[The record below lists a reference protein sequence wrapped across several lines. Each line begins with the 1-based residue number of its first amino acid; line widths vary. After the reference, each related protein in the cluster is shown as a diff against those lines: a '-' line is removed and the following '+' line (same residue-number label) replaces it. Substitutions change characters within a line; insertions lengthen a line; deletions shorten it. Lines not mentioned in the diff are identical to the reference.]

1 MAKGI
6 GQLGDGTVAFSE
18 AMEHLRDGWAALPDV
33 SSVDAFLQAF
43 EDLSTAG
50 TSTANGLKNIQ
61 KAFTRLKDTITANG
75 DPTEAL
81 KTAPQELEKAAASFQ
96 SGADQLQTAGKH
108 LLSALDTLEDAGIY
122 LDGVVDAF
130 RDAGNAFNKA
140 FSRLGEGA
148 DAFHEMVKT
157 LAEEPSIQFT
167 PIGSDMTARGDAL
180 DAALSDLLGSADD
193 LSDLL
198 SQSSDTILGDL
209 SAVSQQLQSITD
221 LLRQETS
228 LKKSGEG
235 DRIEDISDQVDGRS
249 QRTGCLS
256 DARNEGVVKGDVNV
270 AGIAGSM
277 AIEYDFDPRQPLRW
291 LRGFSF
297 GRSALRD
304 HPGVG
309 FGDRAV
315 PHPGDHKAAAF
326 YEALWRCLPDGRQ
339 ED

>member
-1 MAKGI
+1 M
-6 GQLGDGTVAFSE
+6 
-18 AMEHLRDGWAALPDV
+18 P
-33 SSVDAFLQAF
+33 
-43 EDLSTAG
+43 
-50 TSTANGLKNIQ
+50 
-61 KAFTRLKDTITANG
+61 
-75 DPTEAL
+75 
-81 KTAPQELEKAAASFQ
+81 
-96 SGADQLQTAGKH
+96 
-108 LLSALDTLEDAGIY
+108 
-122 LDGVVDAF
+122 
-130 RDAGNAFNKA
+130 
-140 FSRLGEGA
+140 

-193 LSDLL
+193 LGDLL

-277 AIEYDFDPRQPLRW
+277 AIEYDFDPEDDLVE
-291 LRGFSF
+291 
-297 GRSALRD
+297 
-304 HPGVG
+304 VG
-309 FGDRAV
+309 MQQHC
-315 PHPGDHKAAAF
+315 P
-326 YEALWRCLPDGRQ
+326 
-339 ED
+339 